1 MKIFDMSRYYIGR
14 VLVGEFVLLPALIIC
29 PSLSLLTRLRSVI
42 AIGMA
47 QQAVLINLIK

>member
-47 QQAVLINLIK
+47 